1 VHGVL
6 CTGLMPGK
14 DCGGDEG
21 RWAQQQNFGGGLL
34 QVQGGGGVKNRG
46 ERRTGVWVKMRE

>member
-1 VHGVL
+1 MHGVL